1 MEAMNEIERLTKDY
15 AYAREALAQRVQGLE
30 DEINTLK
37 RKALPHI
44 RKSVEAAAERRE
56 RLKSAIEVSHEFFI
70 EPRTVTF
77 HGIKVGL
84 QKGKGKIEWDD
95 DEQVVKL
102 IRKHFPEQADVLI
115 KTTDKPVKKAL
126 AQLTVSELKKLGIEV
141 EETGDQVVIKSTDSE
156 IDKLVNALLKDEE
169 VEKEAA

>member
-1 MEAMNEIERLTKDY
+1 MTLQEIEKLTKDY
-15 AYAREALAQRVQGLE
+15 ADAREALAQRVQGLE

-37 RKALPHI
+37 RKALPFI
-44 RKSVEAAAERRE
+44 RKSVEATAQRKAK
-56 RLKSAIEVSHEFFI
+56 LAVAIDESPELFMD
-70 EPRTVTF
+70 PRTVTF

-84 QKGKGKIEWDD
+84 QKGKGKIEWVD

-102 IRKHFPEQADVLI
+102 IRKHFPEQADLLI

-126 AQLTVSELKKLGIEV
+126 TQLTVAELKKLGIEV

-156 IDKLVNALLKDEE
+156 IDKLVNALLKDSEDLAE
-169 VEKEAA
+169 VAA